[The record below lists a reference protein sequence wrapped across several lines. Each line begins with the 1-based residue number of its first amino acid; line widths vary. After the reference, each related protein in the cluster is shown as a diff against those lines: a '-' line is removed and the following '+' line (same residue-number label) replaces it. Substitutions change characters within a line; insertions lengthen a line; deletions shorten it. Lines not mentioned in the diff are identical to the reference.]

1 MGWSCPIRSPSL
13 GLGATGTG
21 RDSGADSRPTARSRS
36 LPAASYYLRPV
47 GDTTFVTQFLTFVT
61 IFLRF
66 VTQMLHSQA
75 AASYYLRP
83 VTQFLSFVTIFPCF
97 VIIFPFL

>member
-1 MGWSCPIRSPSL
+1 MSDDENAENALKVGPVPKWVGRSPSL

-47 GDTTFVTQFLTFVT
+47 TLCDTISLFFDDISSFL
-61 IFLRF
+61 
-66 VTQMLHSQA
+66 
-75 AASYYLRP
+75 
-83 VTQFLSFVTIFPCF
+83 
-97 VIIFPFL
+97 